1 MSFGKFLLKRSLH
14 GILVIWAVITLT
26 FALRLFTPGNVIDL
40 IAPPSVDEETRQA
53 IVTDLGL
60 NDPIYIQYIEYFT
73 DLSQG
78 SFGYSF
84 KSGISVDTLLL
95 TRLAPTLELAAAA
108 TLISVVIAIPLG
120 IISARNRNE
129 LPDLLATT
137 ASLMGISTPNFW
149 LGIMMILLF
158 SVTLGFFPTST
169 RPVGFIEA
177 MVLLTEGDHTG
188 IVTFLRYITMPAIA
202 LGTYYTALITRLTR
216 SGMLEELGKEYVTTL
231 EAKGLPEVLI
241 YYKHAFKNTLIPIVT
256 ILGLQIGGLIGGSVI
271 VESIFSWPGLGTLLI
286 DAINVRDWPII
297 QGCIIVITV
306 GYVVMNFLVD
316 ALYAKLDPRVTYNA

>member
-14 GILVIWAVITLT
+14 GVLVIWAVITLT
-26 FALRLFTPGNVIDL
+26 FVLRLFTPGNVIDL

-53 IVTDLGL
+53 IVADLGL

-78 SFGYSF
+78 DFGYSF

-95 TRLAPTLELAAAA
+95 GRLAPTLELAAAA

-129 LPDLLATT
+129 VPDLLATT
-137 ASLMGISTPNFW
+137 ASLIGISTPNFW

-158 SVTLGFFPTST
+158 SVTLGVFPTST

-177 MVLLTEGDHTG
+177 IVLLTEGDHTG

-241 YYKHAFKNTLIPIVT
+241 HYKHAFKNTLIPIVT

-286 DAINVRDWPII
+286 DAISVRDWPII